1 LGRRIKP
8 LPGKV
13 RIGSRLAKK
22 PMKPSVVVLGF
33 VLGAAFSITFS
44 LFGVSIVYW
53 MLGADYPR
61 LAEEAPNLHVSLA
74 FFAALTGFAALS
86 FYAWIKALSWRW
98 LPLLPLTATLV
109 VIGLYYWPD

>member
-1 LGRRIKP
+1 
-8 LPGKV
+8 
-13 RIGSRLAKK
+13 
-22 PMKPSVVVLGF
+22 MKPSVVVLGF